1 MSEGVNSRSIWDYV
15 LGGILILAGIVVLS
29 HAVIATAISVLF
41 IGWTLLLAG
50 LFAVVVSLFRIG
62 KDGFWIGLLG
72 GGLMAVL
79 GLVML
84 RNPGAA
90 ALTLTMIAGALFLS
104 TGMVRLIAA
113 VQLPEIR
120 TALIISGGIS
130 TLLGLMIL
138 FNLFSSTF
146 TLLGVLLGVQVLSE
160 GVAVVIAGSGALTAT
175 AWNRRSE
182 PAPSK

>member
-84 RNPGAA
+84 RNPG
-90 ALTLTMIAGALFLS
+90 
-104 TGMVRLIAA
+104 R
-113 VQLPEIR
+113 PH
-120 TALIISGGIS
+120 
-130 TLLGLMIL
+130 
-138 FNLFSSTF
+138 
-146 TLLGVLLGVQVLSE
+146 
-160 GVAVVIAGSGALTAT
+160 
-175 AWNRRSE
+175 
-182 PAPSK
+182 

>member
-1 MSEGVNSRSIWDYV
+1 
-15 LGGILILAGIVVLS
+15 
-29 HAVIATAISVLF
+29 
-41 IGWTLLLAG
+41 
-50 LFAVVVSLFRIG
+50 
-62 KDGFWIGLLG
+62 
-72 GGLMAVL
+72 
-79 GLVML
+79 
-84 RNPGAA
+84 
-90 ALTLTMIAGALFLS
+90 MIAGALFLS